1 MDPVLRAR
9 VTFLTRIIWALLG
22 FVLSEQAVESW
33 ILLLSPERLD
43 IGPAGLMVVVFTP
56 SYR

>member
-1 MDPVLRAR
+1 M
-9 VTFLTRIIWALLG
+9 WALLG